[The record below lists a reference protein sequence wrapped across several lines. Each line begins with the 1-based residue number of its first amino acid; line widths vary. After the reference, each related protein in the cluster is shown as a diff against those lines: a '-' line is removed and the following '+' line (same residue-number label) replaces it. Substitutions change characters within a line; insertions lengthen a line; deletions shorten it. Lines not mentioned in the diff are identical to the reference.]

1 MSSREAMF
9 NVYIGPPEGGVQV
22 DIEGCGAWERGLNW
36 SAQKWRGSRWCI
48 INNSEEWERLLGLG
62 CAERGGGVVTWWACS
77 ATRLPGPEAR
87 RRAYPRSDP
96 EGGGGKGWV
105 GWAGEGEEPDWAPL
119 DPALSPSSAI
129 GQLRCPSGAR
139 LHR

>member
-1 MSSREAMF
+1 MSFRQAMF
-9 NVYIGPPEGGVQV
+9 KVYIGPPEGGVQV

-36 SAQKWRGSRWCI
+36 SAQKRRGSRGV
-48 INNSEEWERLLGLG
+48 LLTTVRNGRG
-62 CAERGGGVVTWWACS
+62 CSVWGAQNGEGGVTWWGCS

-87 RRAYPRSDP
+87 PRAYPRSEP
-96 EGGGGKGWV
+96 EGGAGKGWV

-119 DPALSPSSAI
+119 EHALSPSSAI

-139 LHR
+139 LHG